1 MKENNYKKTGKSEWL
16 EVIEKSLKRGTM
28 DDFVWD
34 LGSDIKGEPFAHQ
47 EDVNDFFAPIVA
59 GKKDNDWN
67 IGLDYSLVDHA
78 KNNDYLVSHTKFNLK
93 SVILDISKSDVNFEK
108 LLKNIDLESMEII
121 FNTPYG
127 VDLIMF
133 LENLKDCLH
142 KNYYDSKKLNFTL
155 RLPLNNPSL
164 MPELSKYIQVNFP
177 KLSFYVRT
185 DRNLAEEPVQYI
197 TGIFKSLNK
206 FIEKS
211 QGDRNN
217 IEWVLSNLKFQMFAT
232 DKFLQNI
239 ATLRAFKIV
248 WNNYVK
254 AFRFKQIEPKIL
266 LGINHDFLTEDDEN
280 DDMIIYTVACMS
292 GAIAGVH
299 AINMAVKENSSD
311 EKNQMRKILNI
322 QNMMKHESN
331 MNIVSDALA
340 GSYSIEDTTNK
351 IATAV
356 WKNL

>member
-1 MKENNYKKTGKSEWL
+1 MKENNYKKTNKSEWL
-16 EVIEKSLKRGTM
+16 KVIEKSLKRGTM
-28 DDFVWD
+28 DDFVWN

-47 EDVNDFFAPIVA
+47 DDINEFFPPIA
-59 GKKDNDWN
+59 SSKKDNDWS
-67 IGLDYSLVDHA
+67 IGLDYSLVNSA
-78 KNNDYLVSHTKFNLK
+78 KINDYLVSHTKFSLK
-93 SVILDISKSDVNFEK
+93 SVIINISKSNVNFEK

-121 FNTPYG
+121 FNTAYG

-133 LENLKDCLH
+133 LENLKDCLE
-142 KNYYDSKKLNFTL
+142 KNYYDSKTLNFTL
-155 RLPLNNPSL
+155 RLPLNNPGL
-164 MPELSKYIQVNFP
+164 LLELSKYIQVNFP
-177 KLSFYVRT
+177 KLDFYIKT
-185 DRNLAEEPVQYI
+185 DRTLAEEPVQYV
-197 TGIFKSLNK
+197 TDIFNALNK

-211 QGDRNN
+211 QGDRKI
-217 IEWVLSNLKFQMFAT
+217 IEWLLSNLKFQIFAT

-239 ATLRAFKIV
+239 STLRAFKIL

-280 DDMIIYTVACMS
+280 DDLIIYTVASMS

-299 AINMAVKENSSD
+299 SINMAVKEGSTD
-311 EKNQMRKILNI
+311 EKNQMRKLLNI

-331 MNIVSDALA
+331 MNVVSDALA

-351 IATAV
+351 IARAV